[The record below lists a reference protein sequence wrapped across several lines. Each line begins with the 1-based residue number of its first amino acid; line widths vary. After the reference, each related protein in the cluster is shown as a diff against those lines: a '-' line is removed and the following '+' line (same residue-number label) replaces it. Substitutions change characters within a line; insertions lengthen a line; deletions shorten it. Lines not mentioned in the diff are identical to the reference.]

1 MSDTGSEQS
10 KEARDESVERQ
21 LEGDAPP
28 QEAPAQASG
37 GSTPATGADDVG
49 ESTSRRGE
57 DMRDKDGKE
66 AGRIDT
72 GTKGPTDRPT
82 GESTKRDVTGIDT

>member
-10 KEARDESVERQ
+10 KEDRGESVERQ

-28 QEAPAQASG
+28 QEPPAQASG
-37 GSTPATGADDVG
+37 GSEPATGADDVG
-49 ESTSRRGE
+49 ESTTRSGE
-57 DMRDKDGKE
+57 DMTDKDGKE
-66 AGRIDT
+66 AGRVDT
-72 GTKGPTDRPT
+72 GTEGPTDRPT